1 MMESGLPYKFLQQK
15 KIQFQL
21 ISHAFSCPSNVAPQV
36 PSLNCHKLTEVVK
49 TEHNFRGKL
58 PQGLTINVHKSSDM
72 RRNISLELSQSYCA
86 KKKNINLHME
96 NAMRIK
102 SCEGGMGHV
111 DYNKTG

>member
-1 MMESGLPYKFLQQK
+1 L
-15 KIQFQL
+15 
-21 ISHAFSCPSNVAPQV
+21 
-36 PSLNCHKLTEVVK
+36 SLVK
-49 TEHNFRGKL
+49 VIV
-58 PQGLTINVHKSSDM
+58 Q
-72 RRNISLELSQSYCA
+72 